1 MILADLGADII
12 RIERPGGQMLAG
24 GSTDL
29 LNRGRP
35 SVALNLKDPAAV
47 ATVIDLVETA
57 DVLVEGMRPG
67 VTERLGL
74 GPDAALARN
83 PSLVSARMTGWGQT
97 GPFAQ
102 VAGQDLQYIALT
114 GHLPGLGQD
123 QPQQRFPEN
132 GKEAR

>member
-47 ATVIDLVETA
+47 ATVLDLVETA

-67 VTERLGL
+67 VTERMGL
-74 GPDAALARN
+74 GPDDALARN
-83 PSLVSARMTGWGQT
+83 PKLVYARMTGWGQT
-97 GPFAQ
+97 GPNRKSTR
-102 VAGQDLQYIALT
+102 LNSS
-114 GHLPGLGQD
+114 H
-123 QPQQRFPEN
+123 
-132 GKEAR
+132 